1 MDIYAAIKK
10 VINYYMVKQASAPT
24 LLADETSLWVNNVAT
39 PELKFSRKNGASAQ
53 TDHSVVRG
61 KAGVDIA
68 IEIDTVGDAA
78 ATVVIPVTGT
88 LSTLAG
94 AETLTNKTITTDG
107 ASECVFGSA
116 TASKGTM
123 DVLLSGST
131 SGKKITLSSSHTDN
145 RTIVIPDTSDT
156 LVTLAATQALTNKKH
171 TGGAASTSNEWTLPA
186 AAGQAGLSSTTGN
199 IMFDSTAGV
208 NKAKLY
214 DGTSW
219 KTVGGGIQPVAATI
233 SANAFTAVAGN
244 AYTVDWAG
252 ATNVNTDVTVTFPTA
267 VAGDALE
274 FITIGNN
281 AGTGRLLMKP
291 AAGQTITVLGVSY
304 ASTDTVK
311 LLPCDPAWV
320 KMSWNGTAWIPEGQA
335 TFVSGTFAGNLAVT
349 GQLTTTTGTDST
361 SSATGDLQVAGG
373 VGIGK
378 SLVIGTT
385 STTTGITLKNNTASY
400 TPTVLNYYE
409 EGSFTASFNQGM
421 GVNPNTATVTVYFT
435 RIGKIVTLRF
445 PQTFVTANATD
456 VYWLAP
462 GAIPTRLR
470 PTASFNNACIV
481 MNNNTPM
488 GGRLAVDTNGD
499 TYFIKNY
506 SGADQNW
513 TIGTTYCG
521 FYSQYITYSIQ

>member
-39 PELKFSRKNGASAQ
+39 PELKFSRKNGANAQ

-68 IEIDTVGDAA
+68 IEIDTVGDVA

-156 LVTLAATQALTNKKH
+156 LVTLAATQALTNKKL

-335 TFVSGTFAGNLAVT
+335 TFVSGTFAGNLKVT
-349 GQLTTTTGTDST
+349 GLLSASAGVSVGNAST
-361 SSATGDLQVAGG
+361 SGTGITSSSSVLAWVENGYFDTTLGGANFTTSASYRIYWSKVGNTVTLTFPIMYAYENVASSSLNALTSLPSTLYPVYTLQIPVRSYWGG
-373 VGIGK
+373 A
-378 SLVIGTT
+378 SFTSPSMLQIGTT
-385 STTTGITLKNNTASY
+385 GGITIYTDLGSTNTWPSGYNCGMCA
-400 TPTVLNYYE
+400 TTI
-409 EGSFTASFNQGM
+409 SFLTA
-421 GVNPNTATVTVYFT
+421 
-435 RIGKIVTLRF
+435 
-445 PQTFVTANATD
+445 
-456 VYWLAP
+456 
-462 GAIPTRLR
+462 
-470 PTASFNNACIV
+470 
-481 MNNNTPM
+481 
-488 GGRLAVDTNGD
+488 
-499 TYFIKNY
+499 
-506 SGADQNW
+506 
-513 TIGTTYCG
+513 
-521 FYSQYITYSIQ
+521 